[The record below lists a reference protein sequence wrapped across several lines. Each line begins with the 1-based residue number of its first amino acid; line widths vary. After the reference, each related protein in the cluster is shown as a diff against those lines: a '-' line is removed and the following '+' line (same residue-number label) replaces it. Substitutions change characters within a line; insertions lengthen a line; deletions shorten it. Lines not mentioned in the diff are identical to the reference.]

1 MAGSPGST
9 RNKRTPLSR
18 ERVLEAAMLLA
29 DLDGIEPLTIRKLA
43 AELGVKPMAIYH
55 HVASKDEILDGMV
68 DCVFAEIELPPED
81 LAWSDAVR
89 VRSISAR
96 EALGRHPWAT
106 PMMES
111 RTSPGPATL
120 RQHDAMLGCLR
131 RGGLSL
137 EMAAHAY
144 ALIDSFVYGF
154 ALQEASLPGGGGGGG
169 GGGASASASA
179 SADDGDGG
187 SGDGDGRGEIVE
199 LAADLVDAM
208 SPEQYPHLVE
218 FTTGH
223 VMQPGYSFADTF
235 EFGLDLLLGGLEA
248 ARVSDSPDTPSD

>member
-1 MAGSPGST
+1 MAGSPGSNT
-9 RNKRTPLSR
+9 KKRKPLSR
-18 ERVLEAAMLLA
+18 ERVLEAAMGLA
-29 DLDGIEPLTIRKLA
+29 DRDGIEPLTIRKLA
-43 AELGVKPMAIYH
+43 TELEAKPMAIYH
-55 HVASKDEILDGMV
+55 HVASKEEILDGMV
-68 DCVFAEIELPPED
+68 DSVFAEIELPPGE
-81 LAWSDAVR
+81 LGWTDAVR

-154 ALQEASLPGGGGGGG
+154 ALQEANLPGGGGG
-169 GGGASASASA
+169 
-179 SADDGDGG
+179 
-187 SGDGDGRGEIVE
+187 EIVE
-199 LAADLVDAM
+199 MAGDLIDAM
-208 SPEQYPHLVE
+208 PPEEYPNLVE
-218 FTTGH
+218 FTTEH
-223 VMQPGYSFADTF
+223 VMRPGYSFSDTF
-235 EFGLDLLLGGLEA
+235 ELGLDLLLDGLEA
-248 ARVSDSPDTPSD
+248 ARLSDSPDRTSD